1 MEKRHEY
8 MKKENN
14 KNPLTKKKKNYTTKA
29 KKHRKL
35 KC

>member
-14 KNPLTKKKKNYTTKA
+14 KNPLTKKKKTIQLE
-29 KKHRKL
+29 RKNTAN
-35 KC
+35 